1 MALDWHLAQVNIAL
15 MKAPLESP
23 EMADFVA
30 QLEPVNAL
38 ADSSPGF
45 IWRLQTEDGDAT
57 AVRAFG
63 DDRLIVNMSVW
74 KSVDVL
80 WSSSTTAATSMSCA
94 AAASGFRAW
103 PRRIRLS
110 GGSRPDRSRA
120 WATPRSVSHI

>member
-57 AVRAFG
+57 ARPC
-63 DDRLIVNMSVW
+63 L
-74 KSVDVL
+74 
-80 WSSSTTAATSMSCA
+80 
-94 AAASGFRAW
+94 
-103 PRRIRLS
+103 RR
-110 GGSRPDRSRA
+110 
-120 WATPRSVSHI
+120 